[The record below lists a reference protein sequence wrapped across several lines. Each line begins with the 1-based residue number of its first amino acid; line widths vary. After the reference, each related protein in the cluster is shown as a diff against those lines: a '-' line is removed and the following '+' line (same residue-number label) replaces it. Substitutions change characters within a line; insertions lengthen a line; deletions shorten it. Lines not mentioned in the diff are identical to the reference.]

1 MERIIVLGG
10 GGDGTIIFIDANGH
24 LHIVHPPRPDE
35 LQALLRTLETAVRI
49 EDKDVFENVAATLGH
64 AINAQVGHAVERAS
78 V

>member
-10 GGDGTIIFIDANGH
+10 GGDGIIIFIDANGK

-64 AINAQVGHAVERAS
+64 AINAQVGPVVERAS